1 MSSGSNVC
9 VDTRARQSPWLLA
22 LHPRNSAAES
32 VPAMVPPEDNIGGS
46 GDEVAVP
53 DSSATVASPT
63 GVMSERSR
71 RFVEYASVGIL
82 FFINLINYM
91 DRYTVAGVLD
101 QVIDHYKLMNS
112 QGGLLQTVFVITYML
127 TAPVFGYL
135 GDRHSRRAIMA
146 AGVFFWSATTLLGSI
161 PPKKFVLFA
170 LLRGLVG
177 IGEASYST
185 VAPTV
190 IGDLFSGPRRSKMLA
205 VFYFAIPVGSGL
217 GYIVGASVA
226 EALHGWYWAL
236 RVTPVLGAVAVLLV
250 LFVLREPLRGASE
263 GATTM
268 GPSTLKD
275 DLFSLIANRSYIWST
290 LGFTCVTFA
299 TGALAWWAP
308 SYMTHALQLHNPDG
322 KADEGRVNRIFGIIT
337 TLAGIVGVTTGSA
350 LSSHFRKWSVRADAI
365 ICGSGMLISVPL
377 LFVGA
382 IIAHRMPNVTWV
394 LFFFGMTAIC
404 LNWSIIADILLY
416 ILVPSR
422 RATGAAFQILTSHLL
437 GDASSPYIVGVLY
450 DAILAGRTDVSAH
463 YYSLQYALFLPVTVL
478 VLGSLFFVILSWHIV
493 ADRDRCTALTRGQM
507 DHPGGE
513 TDADQSL
520 PNVAEGDRVYL
531 IPEDD

>member
-1 MSSGSNVC
+1 MSSGPGTGRPGGLV
-9 VDTRARQSPWLLA
+9 A
-22 LHPRNSAAES
+22 LRGKGRSMHKSIVFDIGFLYLEGAIAAENEGAIAAQLC
-32 VPAMVPPEDNIGGS
+32 V
-46 GDEVAVP
+46 
-53 DSSATVASPT
+53 
-63 GVMSERSR
+63 
-71 RFVEYASVGIL
+71 L
-82 FFINLINYM
+82 LWL
-91 DRYTVAGVLD
+91 AGVLD

-322 KADEGRVNRIFGIIT
+322 KADEGRWTFLAVRRLRKVKVNEQ
-337 TLAGIVGVTTGSA
+337 
-350 LSSHFRKWSVRADAI
+350 
-365 ICGSGMLISVPL
+365 
-377 LFVGA
+377 
-382 IIAHRMPNVTWV
+382 
-394 LFFFGMTAIC
+394 
-404 LNWSIIADILLY
+404 
-416 ILVPSR
+416 
-422 RATGAAFQILTSHLL
+422 AA
-437 GDASSPYIVGVLY
+437 
-450 DAILAGRTDVSAH
+450 
-463 YYSLQYALFLPVTVL
+463 
-478 VLGSLFFVILSWHIV
+478 
-493 ADRDRCTALTRGQM
+493 
-507 DHPGGE
+507 
-513 TDADQSL
+513 
-520 PNVAEGDRVYL
+520 
-531 IPEDD
+531 